1 MKLHRDHLIMAVSGA
16 TIALARVVFPD
27 RITVRS
33 FNDETA
39 WLGHGW
45 IFSPPPL
52 PESFAGM
59 RVERNGSSNIY
70 LAIVVLVAGAD
81 TVAFGPPRKAKP
93 E

>member
-1 MKLHRDHLIMAVSGA
+1 MKLHRDHLIMAISGA
-16 TIALARVVFPD
+16 TIALALVVFPD
-27 RITVRS
+27 WIAVRS